1 MIVSIDID
9 IGYSDT
15 TNSPTPKNAVKIM
28 PITTSVFNPDRSLRN
43 SIKEAA
49 SPPEI
54 NAPIAKGKPNKYAP
68 ATPGTTE

>member
-1 MIVSIDID
+1 
-9 IGYSDT
+9 
-15 TNSPTPKNAVKIM
+15 M

-68 ATPGTTE
+68 ATPGTTECAKASPIKDHPLSMR